1 MDETLF
7 ASISLHC
14 GEEEHERLV
23 SAIERM
29 DEMSIDSLVAL
40 ATRYD
45 SGIGDICRR
54 QRAELRAVCA
64 LAVAGDEDSAREM
77 ANVAFRRLSRSVDA
91 VHLAHSAHSVHA
103 SAQ

>member
-1 MDETLF
+1 MDEALF
-7 ASISLHC
+7 AAISLHC
-14 GEEEHERLV
+14 GEEEHARLL

-29 DEMSIDSLVAL
+29 DEMSIDALVVL

-91 VHLAHSAHSVHA
+91 VHAMHLAHA
-103 SAQ
+103 SAR